1 MREKLLIVNA
11 GSSSLKFSLCAMPSN
26 TEIVT
31 GLVEKIGEGAQNGL
45 LVKIPNKN
53 AKLDDEIK
61 ELKVFIED
69 NLLLDNR

>member
-1 MREKLLIVNA
+1 MTHTFTN
-11 GSSSLKFSLCAMPSN
+11 KFR
-26 TEIVT
+26 I
-31 GLVEKIGEGAQNGL
+31 EKIGEGAQNGL